1 MLGIWP
7 DMYQAPE
14 SITDDQACDQ
24 AGSGSNGLGKR
35 KKNVNIKLFS
45 MGPKSGDNCN
55 YWKYYCF

>member
-1 MLGIWP
+1 
-7 DMYQAPE
+7 MYQAPE